1 MSCDMSVIFTFGE
14 LAFLFY
20 VYDRRVI
27 IILSSKIEHTTK
39 VVNWFYPLTIFA
51 KRFSLDV

>member
-1 MSCDMSVIFTFGE
+1 MSVIFTFGE